1 MFEVRNIA
9 FTYRSEP
16 VLRDVSFVVSPGE
29 AVCVV
34 GANGAGKTTLLKVL
48 ATLAVPDSGIV
59 IVDGQNA
66 LARPIKY
73 RRQLGYLPERI
84 ALYED
89 MTVKEYLHYR
99 ALLKGEMSKRI
110 RRRIDEACEICRIG
124 SLLRSPIGTLS
135 AGQAKRVA
143 FADAI
148 LLRPRVLLLDDL
160 LAGLDSEMRAD
171 MGEIVSE
178 AAAFS
183 AVVVTG
189 HELDDLAKWANRFL
203 VLKDGVISASIDAVG
218 AAAES
223 VRTKLD
229 AALRGVSAK
238 ENAEGKESP
247 KAELSTGKE
256 ASK

>member
-48 ATLAVPDSGIV
+48 ATLAVPDSGTV
-59 IVDGQNA
+59 VVDGQNA
-66 LARPIKY
+66 LARPLRY
-73 RRQLGYLPERI
+73 RRQLGYLPERV

-110 RRRIDEACEICRIG
+110 RRRIDEACETCRIAH
-124 SLLRSPIGTLS
+124 LLRTPIRSLS
-135 AGQAKRVA
+135 AGLAKRVA

-160 LAGLDSEMRAD
+160 LAGLDSGMRAD
-171 MGEIVSE
+171 MGEIVSA

-203 VLKDGVISASIDAVG
+203 VLKDGVISSTITAVG
-218 AAAES
+218 APPEA
-223 VRTKLD
+223 VRAKLD
-229 AALRGVSAK
+229 AALRGAPPAK
-238 ENAEGKESP
+238 EDGGPDGRKEGAK
-247 KAELSTGKE
+247 
-256 ASK
+256 